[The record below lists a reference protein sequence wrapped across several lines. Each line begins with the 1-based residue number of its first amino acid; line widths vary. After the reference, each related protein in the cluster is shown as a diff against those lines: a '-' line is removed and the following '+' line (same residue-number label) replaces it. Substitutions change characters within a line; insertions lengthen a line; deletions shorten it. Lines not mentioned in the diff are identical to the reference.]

1 MNNQVETLQD
11 SIAKLKQDIKEARER
26 GEEKERQ
33 QREKLEQMEKKLE
46 ESEHDADTAE
56 TKLQLMESVL
66 GKLKV
71 GTEDLYIKCQC
82 GNTPVLS
89 LLGDI
94 REEPKRPFVND
105 NNIIMYLDMINEK
118 IVELKGIC
126 QFLDFQEGKEAEA
139 VDPKLLK
146 KKQDKK
152 DGRPASA
159 VLGKKSDGK
168 DADDDGSDS
177 SDIVMKPMD
186 VTDLKTRAFVVT
198 SREKKEEE
206 AMSSTQL
213 MMPKASGKSKRK

>member
-1 MNNQVETLQD
+1 MD
-11 SIAKLKQDIKEARER
+11 DFISIPP
-26 GEEKERQ
+26 
-33 QREKLEQMEKKLE
+33 
-46 ESEHDADTAE
+46 AD
-56 TKLQLMESVL
+56 LIL
-66 GKLKV
+66 
-71 GTEDLYIKCQC
+71 

-139 VDPKLLK
+139 MDPKLLK

-152 DGRPASA
+152 DTRPASA

-168 DADDDGSDS
+168 DGAGDDESDS

-206 AMSSTQL
+206 AMSGQQL
-213 MMPKASGKSKRK
+213 IMPKAASRPKKK

>member
-1 MNNQVETLQD
+1 M
-11 SIAKLKQDIKEARER
+11 
-26 GEEKERQ
+26 EKERQ
-33 QREKLEQMEKKLE
+33 QREKLEHMEKNLE
-46 ESEHDADTAE
+46 ESEHEADTAE

-118 IVELKGIC
+118 IVELKGIS
-126 QFLDFQEGKEAEA
+126 QFLEFQEGKVAEPI
-139 VDPKLLK
+139 DPKLLK

-159 VLGKKSDGK
+159 ALGKKDEGK
-168 DADDDGSDS
+168 DGGEEDGSDS

-186 VTDLKTRAFVVT
+186 VTDLKVRAFTVT
-198 SREKKEEE
+198 TREKKEEE
-206 AMSSTQL
+206 AMSSQQL
-213 MMPKASGKSKRK
+213 IMPKTTRSKKK

>member
-152 DGRPASA
+152 DTRPASA
-159 VLGKKSDGK
+159 VLGKKDGK
-168 DADDDGSDS
+168 DGDDEGSDS

-206 AMSSTQL
+206 AMSSQQL
-213 MMPKASGKSKRK
+213 LIPKTSSKSKRK